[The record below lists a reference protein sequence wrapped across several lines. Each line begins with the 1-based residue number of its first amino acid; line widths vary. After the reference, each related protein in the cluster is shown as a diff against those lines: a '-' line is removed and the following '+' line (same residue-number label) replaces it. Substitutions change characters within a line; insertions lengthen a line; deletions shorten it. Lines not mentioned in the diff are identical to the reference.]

1 MNDKYVSD
9 FWWIAHIRKE
19 ILMYKRRKNRQKS
32 LLCASNPY
40 LHSHC
45 ASLFMTHWGPFS
57 GVIAGAGPL
66 KWEQQPRY
74 MQPCQ
79 APRVSLGQLET
90 RGTLDRNKWPGLT
103 FNVKVLWFSRA
114 LKLLKPWK
122 FWEFFLFLLHA
133 NSLGPSDDPW
143 SYPPTL
149 LIRGIEEQPDNQIML
164 LALREDHPF
173 FIAEQRKDTGI
184 ELWTRNGPLP
194 QFITSC
200 QTRWDLMGKSQTHK
214 KFCLRTPGLL
224 SKIS

>member
-1 MNDKYVSD
+1 MMSNF
-9 FWWIAHIRKE
+9 FWKE

-90 RGTLDRNKWPGLT
+90 RGTLDRDKWPGLT
-103 FNVKVLWFSRA
+103 LNLTVLWFSRA

-122 FWEFFLFLLHA
+122 FWEYFISPLRQLTWTVWWPLILSTDTSYQGNRRTARQSNYVACSPRGSPLFYCRA
-133 NSLGPSDDPW
+133 KERYRDWIVN
-143 SYPPTL
+143 
-149 LIRGIEEQPDNQIML
+149 
-164 LALREDHPF
+164 
-173 FIAEQRKDTGI
+173 KK
-184 ELWTRNGPLP
+184 WT
-194 QFITSC
+194 TS
-200 QTRWDLMGKSQTHK
+200 S
-214 KFCLRTPGLL
+214 
-224 SKIS
+224 IYN